1 MRSASA
7 TINTLQAGERVEMM
21 DSLQR
26 ELVALIDEVA
36 PPLIDLEQLERLVT
50 QDELMEA
57 YDGECLLHDGCRPIL
72 SRRIA

>member
-1 MRSASA
+1 
-7 TINTLQAGERVEMM
+7 MM

-57 YDGECLLHDGCRPIL
+57 YDGECLVHDGCRPIL

>member
-1 MRSASA
+1 
-7 TINTLQAGERVEMM
+7 MM

-36 PPLIDLEQLERLVT
+36 PPLIDLELLERLVT

-57 YDGECLLHDGCRPIL
+57 YDGECLVHDGCRPIL